1 MMSGKNRATEI
12 HEMSANIMGEIMQG
26 ILGKFTATFRSALGI
41 AAAAAV
47 FASALSPAWSGGLFP
62 LGETTDVP
70 RLSDK
75 PVPYATVPE
84 RPALPVELGC
94 KFLGNGKLPEGIELA
109 TGAVWTPCLWVFGTS
124 RTALQTYESVGAA
137 GRNTEIATRLD
148 LFANLSLTTTE
159 KCIVGI
165 APLDSNRFSNFTRYS
180 FESNQGLE
188 GGRSEAG
195 VYLRTAFCEGDFGS
209 LFPNLDPGGQ
219 KLIDYGFSFGRQQ
232 ITFQEGI
239 MINDT
244 LDAIGI
250 VRNNLHAPGFS
261 NIRITGIAAIDHIDR
276 GTPANRRRLNEPY
289 LFGLF
294 TQADTIDST
303 WALDLITVQDDNT
316 NSTGGDGYYIGL
328 SALQRGWN
336 PFNGIGTVNTSYR
349 VNASF
354 SEGADT
360 AQVTDGVLLSAEMSW
375 TPHSSDDVFYVNP
388 FWGIDR
394 YSQAGRE
401 PIVGGPLAAL
411 GISFASPSL
420 GNHLSELSSFNTNVV
435 GAAIGYQAFWDQHRR
450 NLVLEVAGVKDTTRG
465 LFDTDGAG
473 TDAAAF
479 TVQFQQA
486 IGQRVQ
492 LQLDAFVAYLEG
504 RDNGSGSRAEIL
516 IQF

>member
-1 MMSGKNRATEI
+1 
-12 HEMSANIMGEIMQG
+12 MQG
-26 ILGKFTATFRSALGI
+26 YMEKYLSYFRTVLG
-41 AAAAAV
+41 AAAATAV
-47 FASALSPAWSGGLFP
+47 FASAITPAWSGGLFP

-84 RPALPVELGC
+84 RPAMPLELGC
-94 KFLGNGKLPEGIELA
+94 KFLGNGKLPRGVEIPG
-109 TGAVWTPCLWVFGTS
+109 GAIWTPCLWVFGTS
-124 RTALQTYESVGAA
+124 RTAIQTYQAVGTP

-148 LFANLSLTTTE
+148 MFVNLSLTTTE

-165 APLDSNRFSNFTRYS
+165 SPLDKNEFTNFTRYS

-188 GGRSEAG
+188 GGQSEAG
-195 VYLRTAFCEGDFGS
+195 VYIRTAFCEGDFGS
-209 LFPNLDPGGQ
+209 LFPNLDLAGQ
-219 KLIDYGFSFGRQQ
+219 KLIDYGFSIGRQQ

-261 NIRITGIAAIDHIDR
+261 NIRITGVAAIDNIDR
-276 GTPANRRRLNEPY
+276 GTPANRQRLNAPY
-289 LFGLF
+289 MFGLF
-294 TQADTIDST
+294 TQADTMAST
-303 WALDLITVQDDNT
+303 WALDFVTIQDDDT

-336 PFNGIGTVNTSYR
+336 PFGGIGTVNTSYR
-349 VNASF
+349 INASF
-354 SEGADT
+354 GEGGDT
-360 AQVTDGVLLSAEMSW
+360 AQVTDGVLLSAELSW
-375 TPHSSDDVFYVNP
+375 TPKSSDDVFYVNP

-411 GISFASPSL
+411 GINFASPSL
-420 GNHLSELSSFNTNVV
+420 GNHLSELSSFNTQVLGV
-435 GAAIGYQAFWDQHRR
+435 AIGYQAFWDQHRR
-450 NLVLEVAGVKDTTRG
+450 NLVLEVAGVKDTTRN
-465 LFDTDGAG
+465 LFETDGSG
-473 TDAAAF
+473 TDAAGF
-479 TVQFQQA
+479 SVQFQQA

-516 IQF
+516 VQF